1 MSFTPG
7 AGRRS
12 GLKRKL
18 CAADVAETIMME
30 PCTRQDRTSGPR
42 DYQQASP
49 RSRTEAVYR
58 PNQSIYD
65 GDYQA
70 FADDSGEE
78 QENYPP
84 LASSSRYNVLQGHH
98 SRSIM
103 PPECVGPSSAEI
115 VTMIQEQQ
123 QLLHQV
129 LEAQKRMQLKQ
140 DEFDVKLQELAKRSE
155 SSSSSPDVDV
165 RRKKFKISRDLTVRI
180 CNYATSACQAI
191 TEESAFYHTLY
202 RADLNS

>member
-1 MSFTPG
+1 MSFTPR

-18 CAADVAETIMME
+18 CAADVVETIMME

-58 PNQSIYD
+58 SNQSIYD

-78 QENYPP
+78 QENYP
-84 LASSSRYNVLQGHH
+84 LASSSRYVLQGNH
-98 SRSIM
+98 SCSIM

-165 RRKKFKISRDLTVRI
+165 RRKKFKISRDLTVLSLI
-180 CNYATSACQAI
+180 LSLFTNAK
-191 TEESAFYHTLY
+191 
-202 RADLNS
+202 

>member
-1 MSFTPG
+1 MSFTPR
-7 AGRRS
+7 AGRHS

-58 PNQSIYD
+58 SNQSIYD

-78 QENYPP
+78 QENYL
-84 LASSSRYNVLQGHH
+84 LASSSRYNVLQGNH

-115 VTMIQEQQ
+115 VTMIQEQ

-180 CNYATSACQAI
+180 SNFVFT
-191 TEESAFYHTLY
+191 
-202 RADLNS
+202 NGK